1 MMAHFINVPQEIGI
15 FAEDGGL
22 VGRYSSLLFEVAL
35 LFCLLLYELFPILSF
50 NARVLLAGAVPGLKV
65 W

>member
-50 NARVLLAGAVPGLKV
+50 NA
-65 W
+65 